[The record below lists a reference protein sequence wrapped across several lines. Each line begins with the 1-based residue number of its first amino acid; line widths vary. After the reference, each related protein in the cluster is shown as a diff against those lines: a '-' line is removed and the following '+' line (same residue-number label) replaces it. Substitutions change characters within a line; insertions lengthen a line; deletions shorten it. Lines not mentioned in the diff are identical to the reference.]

1 MHQFGMAQA
10 GARQAGVV
18 VGVEGNGQVELVR
31 QQALHQ
37 LGAVVGVD
45 VEGDAGLGVAA
56 GAHHA
61 GQQAQAESRR
71 AAQPQVAVG
80 AVAQAGGQPA
90 HAAEVLVQA
99 RHLGRQDFGFARGH
113 QAPLDPLEQLEPELG
128 LGVRQQLA
136 GRGLR
141 NMQAAAASVSDPVRR
156 MASKI
161 SMWRRRMAQTRDGKC
176 DSMPRRVRRCR
187 TACLSCAVGPA

>member
-1 MHQFGMAQA
+1 MRVQRHLQQRARGIAGVEHDEGFAAEFLQARRAGAGEAAQVHQFGMAQA

-99 RHLGRQDFGFARGH
+99 RHPGARIS
-113 QAPLDPLEQLEPELG
+113 ASRVATRRPLTRSNSLNPSWASACASSL
-128 LGVRQQLA
+128 LA
-136 GRGLR
+136 AG
-141 NMQAAAASVSDPVRR
+141 
-156 MASKI
+156 
-161 SMWRRRMAQTRDGKC
+161 
-176 DSMPRRVRRCR
+176 
-187 TACLSCAVGPA
+187 